1 MGTRHIPNMKIIHPF
16 LLKVVPKLRYL
27 LTVCTGSALVAQ
39 TGLLDHRKAT
49 SNKRSWSWVIAQGP
63 NVNWVG
69 KARWVVDEPA
79 SEANSNIL
87 SSESDVAPG
96 AGGEGE
102 GVSVWTSSG
111 IAAGMDMTF
120 AWVKNIYGEKIA
132 DQLANSLEY
141 ERHEDSEWDPYSEIW
156 GVVGKEEE
164 R

>member
-1 MGTRHIPNMKIIHPF
+1 MGTRHIPNMKTIHPF
-16 LLKVVPKLRYL
+16 LFKVIPKLNYL
-27 LTVCTGSALVAQ
+27 LTICTGSALVAQ

-69 KARWVVDEPA
+69 KARWVVDEPTIPLEPR
-79 SEANSNIL
+79 SSIL
-87 SSESDVAPG
+87 DVDPG
-96 AGGEGE
+96 VEAGGK
-102 GVSVWTSSG
+102 GVSIWTSSG

-120 AWVKNIYGEKIA
+120 AWVKNIYGKEIA

-141 ERHEDSEWDPYSEIW
+141 ERHEDSAWDPYSEIW
-156 GVVGKEEE
+156 GVVGRKRES